1 MGNDAVSQ
9 SAASS
14 EVDLFP
20 GGIRQ
25 APRVPLAWWG
35 MNACSSST
43 KQQPEMQ
50 ARTGDG
56 ALPGTSLAAPE
67 GFAFY
72 PAVHRK

>member
-20 GGIRQ
+20 GGIWQ
-25 APRVPLAWWG
+25 APRVYSAWWG
-35 MNACSSST
+35 MDEWLSLIRR
-43 KQQPEMQ
+43 QPGMQ
-50 ARTGDG
+50 APTGDG
-56 ALPGTSLAAPE
+56 ALPRKRLAAPE